1 MCVSARVRAR
11 TVCYINHLQRGNL
24 SAIDL
29 LNLFVNIKFSRFI
42 NLPQVPS
49 VFVDSN
55 SSRVEFE
62 LNARVLYSDC
72 TLTKLYTLRVRIN
85 GGGGVSQR
93 GKLAAIRSSQTTRAY
108 ARKYVNE
115 NVTNASARL
124 GGQT

>member
-1 MCVSARVRAR
+1 MLARVCAR

-62 LNARVLYSDC
+62 LNARVLYINEIIYVTC
-72 TLTKLYTLRVRIN
+72 TNKR
-85 GGGGVSQR
+85 GGIAARQIGGDFSFVANDTRLCAQ
-93 GKLAAIRSSQTTRAY
+93 IR
-108 ARKYVNE
+108 
-115 NVTNASARL
+115 
-124 GGQT
+124 